1 MGGIQIKKTHKSCI
15 FNHAIMKTISVNIDQ
30 LSEVIGKY
38 IHVTYPG
45 SHFMWVMFDNRA
57 YFVNRY
63 GHYKLIYVG
72 LESNVMFFD
81 EELMVKVENFFPVP
95 EKDII
100 YCLKQ
105 YVMNRLNIKGIFS
118 SSAGYLN
125 QD

>member
-1 MGGIQIKKTHKSCI
+1 
-15 FNHAIMKTISVNIDQ
+15 MKTISVNIDQ

-38 IHVTYPG
+38 INVTYPE
-45 SHFMWVMFDNRA
+45 SRFRWIMSDSKA
-57 YFVNRY
+57 YFIKRKDQ
-63 GHYKLIYVG
+63 YKLIYVG
-72 LESNVMFFD
+72 LESNVMYFD
-81 EELMVKVENFFPVP
+81 KELMVKVEKFFPVP

>member
-1 MGGIQIKKTHKSCI
+1 
-15 FNHAIMKTISVNIDQ
+15 MKTISVNIDQ
-30 LSEVIGKY
+30 LSEVIGEFMN
-38 IHVTYPG
+38 ITYPE
-45 SHFMWVMFDNRA
+45 SRFRWIMSDSKA
-57 YFVNRY
+57 YFIKRKDQ
-63 GHYKLIYVG
+63 YKLIYVG

-81 EELMVKVENFFPVP
+81 EELMNNVEKFFPVP

>member
-1 MGGIQIKKTHKSCI
+1 
-15 FNHAIMKTISVNIDQ
+15 MKTISVNIDQ

-45 SHFMWVMFDNRA
+45 SHFMWIMFDNRA
-57 YFVNRY
+57 YFIKRKDQ
-63 GHYKLIYVG
+63 YKLIYVG
-72 LESNVMFFD
+72 LESNVMYFD
-81 EELMVKVENFFPVP
+81 RELMVKVEKFFPVP

-105 YVMNRLNIKGIFS
+105 YVMKRLNLNGIFS
-118 SSAGYLN
+118 SSAAYLN